1 MTPSERHNA
10 LVREFIELA
19 GRETS
24 SMPELMAV
32 IESVITAAML
42 LNVRLHGVRPHVAT
56 GLVEA
61 AIHAATER
69 FTEQMKG
76 LSR

>member
-24 SMPELMAV
+24 SMPELMV
-32 IESVITAAML
+32 VVESVITAAML
-42 LNVRLHGVRPHVAT
+42 LNVRLHGLQPHVAT
-56 GLVEA
+56 GLVDA
-61 AIHAATER
+61 AVHAATER